1 MSVEL
6 IRDILNYERIIA
18 EGSSQTMV
26 DGDIVI
32 DEMNPDIDR
41 ILNVDGD
48 AIISDTVVLEDK
60 VLVEGKMRFTILYS
74 SKGETVTLKKQ
85 ETVSNFKQY
94 VQAPM
99 AVPNMSCK
107 VIPVIEQIEYDTVAE
122 NKIKVNAIISL
133 KTVVYQKSE
142 AETVVDM
149 KANELQALKDNMKVC
164 EYVTQNNSKVI
175 VKGKL
180 ELPQDKGEFADVVKL
195 AAHVHKKDLVVQ
207 DGKLV
212 VNACVLTR
220 VLFTTNNGQT
230 MSQDVDTAFTDE
242 IMIDNL
248 KPNMKCNVT
257 FKVDDLNCE
266 VLENELGERRI
277 LELQISIDICA
288 KVYNERQV
296 ERLVDAYTSTS
307 RFEFARDNINAIGYF
322 NEGVDSQTLKERIT
336 IDDELEGIRDLV
348 YVDVNPVITETK
360 IVEDKVVCEG
370 VLRVCAVYKPD
381 REEED
386 LVSYKEE
393 VPFKSTVSIDGARI
407 DMLDEVE
414 ANVEFVSFDKASQ
427 REFDIK
433 VVLEV
438 CARLFNKMNIE
449 IIKEIDEIDV
459 EEILKNMPSLV
470 LYTVQP
476 KDTLWK
482 IAKKYST
489 SIDDIVKL
497 NDIENPEMIMP
508 GMKLIIPKKGFMK

>member
-48 AIISDTVVLEDK
+48 AIISDSVVLEDK

-149 KANELQALKDNMKVC
+149 KANELQSLKDNMKVC

-180 ELPQDKGEFADVVKL
+180 ELPQDKGEFADIVKL
-195 AAHVHKKDLVVQ
+195 AAHVHKR
-207 DGKLV
+207 
-212 VNACVLTR
+212 T
-220 VLFTTNNGQT
+220 
-230 MSQDVDTAFTDE
+230 
-242 IMIDNL
+242 
-248 KPNMKCNVT
+248 
-257 FKVDDLNCE
+257 
-266 VLENELGERRI
+266 
-277 LELQISIDICA
+277 
-288 KVYNERQV
+288 
-296 ERLVDAYTSTS
+296 
-307 RFEFARDNINAIGYF
+307 
-322 NEGVDSQTLKERIT
+322 
-336 IDDELEGIRDLV
+336 
-348 YVDVNPVITETK
+348 
-360 IVEDKVVCEG
+360 
-370 VLRVCAVYKPD
+370 
-381 REEED
+381 
-386 LVSYKEE
+386 
-393 VPFKSTVSIDGARI
+393 
-407 DMLDEVE
+407 
-414 ANVEFVSFDKASQ
+414 
-427 REFDIK
+427 
-433 VVLEV
+433 
-438 CARLFNKMNIE
+438 
-449 IIKEIDEIDV
+449 
-459 EEILKNMPSLV
+459 
-470 LYTVQP
+470 
-476 KDTLWK
+476 
-482 IAKKYST
+482 
-489 SIDDIVKL
+489 
-497 NDIENPEMIMP
+497 
-508 GMKLIIPKKGFMK
+508 